1 MGEVITI
8 GLDIAKS
15 VFQVHGV
22 DDAGTV
28 VIRKRVS
35 RSKMLEFFA
44 DLPPCLVGIEAC
56 PAAHHWGRE
65 LQALGHTVKL
75 MPPSYVKAYL
85 KRSKNDAN
93 DAAAIC
99 EAVSRPSM
107 RFVAIK
113 TREQQAALMLHR
125 ARQLLVRQRTM
136 LSNAIRGHLAE
147 FGIVSAKGRNGTDE
161 LLKIIMNG
169 ADSRIPLAAGSI
181 LKVLAAQYDAISV
194 QIASIG
200 KSILAW
206 HRSCE
211 PSRRLE
217 EIPGVGP
224 IVATALVAE
233 IGDWKAFRSGRG
245 LAAWIGLVPKQH
257 TTGGKDKL
265 GSITKQGNRYLRW
278 LLVAGAMAVIRYAQ
292 KHGTKKR
299 PWLGRLMERRPT
311 RVAAVA
317 LANKIARIAWAIM
330 TRGERYKEPELL
342 LAA

>member
-1 MGEVITI
+1 MGDVITI

-35 RSKMLEFFA
+35 RSKMLEFFV

-147 FGIVSAKGRNGTDE
+147 LGIVSAKGRNGTDE
-161 LLKIIMNG
+161 LLEIIMND
-169 ADSRIPLAAGSI
+169 ADSRIPLVARNI
-181 LKVLAAQYDAISV
+181 LKVLAAQYGTIGAE
-194 QIASIG
+194 IASIG

-311 RVAAVA
+311 KVAAVA
-317 LANKIARIAWAIM
+317 LANKMARIAWAIM